1 MNNSII
7 EKQMFLICRIESN
20 YNKFMIKTKGTAYSL
35 ELLRTCKN
43 IPDKKWVFDVFY
55 WYKKLSSFN
64 KRIFQKKEIDYIIKE
79 IDYIENKI
87 INLNEE
93 DIEEF
98 IQFSL
103 RIALPSLVQK
113 I

>member
-1 MNNSII
+1 MDCSII

-20 YNKFMIKTKGTAYSL
+20 YNKFMLKTKGAAYSL
-35 ELLRTCKN
+35 KLFHTCKDT
-43 IPDKKWVFDVFY
+43 PDKKWVFNMFY
-55 WYKKLSSFN
+55 WYKQIPSFN
-64 KRIFQKKEIDYIIKE
+64 KRFFKKEEINDITKE

-93 DIEEF
+93 DMNKF

-103 RIALPSLVQK
+103 RIELPSLVK
-113 I
+113 NI